1 MIPPAYRRNEPGGTL
16 WRRALPILDIYGI
29 YRSIESVYVR
39 TVLFTDEDDAMEQ
52 EMEQEFELISLIYQL
67 EEAGYCFADVSDEQL
82 QQAFSDGRDLR
93 DLAVLRSA

>member
-1 MIPPAYRRNEPGGTL
+1 
-16 WRRALPILDIYGI
+16 
-29 YRSIESVYVR
+29 
-39 TVLFTDEDDAMEQ
+39 MEQ

-67 EEAGYCFADVSDEQL
+67 EEAGYCFADVSDEQH

>member
-1 MIPPAYRRNEPGGTL
+1 
-16 WRRALPILDIYGI
+16 ILDIYDI
-29 YRSIESVYVR
+29 YISIELMYVSY
-39 TVLFTDEDDAMEQ
+39 VLFTDEDDAMEQ

-93 DLAVLRSA
+93 NLAVLRSA